1 MAGGT
6 GETVYLGLGSN
17 VGDRFEQ
24 LNAAIAGLKS
34 AGVKIEKVSSAYET
48 EPVGEI
54 LDQPDF
60 LNAAVRVRTE
70 LGPEELLDLLK
81 AVEADQGRQLG
92 LPRHSPRTID
102 IDLLLYGELEYESER
117 LKLPHRE
124 VTSRRFVLVPLLE
137 LDPDLSQPDGSRLAT
152 ALEALPEGQEVRLAG
167 TLAA

>member
-1 MAGGT
+1 MADSS

-24 LNAAIAGLKS
+24 LNTAIKGLES
-34 AGVKIEKVSSAYET
+34 AGIEIEKISSAYET

-60 LNAAVRVRTE
+60 LNAAIRVKTE

-102 IDLLLYGELEYESER
+102 IDLLLYSDLEYESER

-137 LDPDLSQPDGSRLAT
+137 LDPDLCQPDGSRLDT